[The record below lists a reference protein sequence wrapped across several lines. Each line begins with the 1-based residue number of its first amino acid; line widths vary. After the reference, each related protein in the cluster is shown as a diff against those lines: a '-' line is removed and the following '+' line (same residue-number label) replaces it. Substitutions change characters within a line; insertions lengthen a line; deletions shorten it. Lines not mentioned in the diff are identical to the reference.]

1 MSKTKEKAKEMA
13 KKMGAVARSNMSGKG
28 DVKDAPENES
38 TKYKGG
44 ESKNEAYDKNKGERK
59 YKLPKGSED
68 KR

>member
-1 MSKTKEKAKEMA
+1 MSKTKEKSKEMA

-28 DVKDAPENES
+28 DVKGAPENES
-38 TKYKGG
+38 NKYHGG

-59 YKLPKGSED
+59 YKLPAGGEN